1 VILGI
6 TTTTFGSKPS
16 EIQMEKSK
24 VLKIKDKLK
33 REQNQEKT
41 KINQVK
47 NIKSCRFIIRQLC
60 YFFVEISRRTSLKIF
75 LQIL

>member
-1 VILGI
+1 MTLGV
-6 TTTTFGSKPS
+6 TTTTLGSKPS

-41 KINQVK
+41 N
-47 NIKSCRFIIRQLC
+47 
-60 YFFVEISRRTSLKIF
+60 
-75 LQIL
+75 

>member
-1 VILGI
+1 MTLGI

-47 NIKSCRFIIRQLC
+47 NIKSCRFIIR
-60 YFFVEISRRTSLKIF
+60 
-75 LQIL
+75 

>member
-1 VILGI
+1 MILGI
-6 TTTTFGSKPS
+6 TTMTFGSKPS

-47 NIKSCRFIIRQLC
+47 NIKSCRFIIRQLY
-60 YFFVEISRRTSLKIF
+60 YFFIEISRRTSLKIF